1 MGRAVP
7 YSPALPQIAGA
18 AALHEP
24 PPFAADLPDTPLTRA
39 MTRHLRA
46 LDHASDAEALQR
58 LRRAF
63 PDSPLSMRVAAL
75 AALGKR

>member
-7 YSPALPQIAGA
+7 YSPALPRIVGTAAGDA
-18 AALHEP
+18 A
-24 PPFAADLPDTPLTRA
+24 PPFATALPDTPLTRA

-46 LDHASDAEALQR
+46 LGHASDAEALQR

>member
-7 YSPALPQIAGA
+7 YSPAYAQAVGDA
-18 AALHEP
+18 AAEVPL
-24 PPFAADLPDTPLTRA
+24 PFATDLSDTPLARA

-46 LDHASDAEALQR
+46 LGHASDAEALQQ

-63 PDSPLSMRVAAL
+63 PNAPLTLRVAAL
-75 AALGKR
+75 AAFGKR